1 MSYKHFTINERN
13 KLEVLLKENY
23 KIVRIAEIL
32 EKDRTTI
39 YREIKRVKGEYCAEK
54 AQINANN
61 KGCKKGRNYKITS
74 ELKNLIEFKLCE
86 RWSPEQIV
94 GRELK
99 GKLSFKTIYNWLY
112 KDFFDVSLDVL
123 RRKGKTAKTKE
134 TRGKFNIEK
143 SISERQKKS
152 KKKKFLD
159 IGSWILRSFIKRR
172 EQSLFCNIYGV
183 KDEILCSN
191 KNAR

>member
-1 MSYKHFTINERN
+1 MSHKYFTINERN

-23 KIVRIAEIL
+23 KIMRIAEIL

-39 YREIKRVKGEYCAEK
+39 YREIKRVKGEYCTEK

-74 ELKNLIEFKLCE
+74 ELKNLIESKLCE
-86 RWSPEQIV
+86 RRSP

-134 TRGKFNIEK
+134 TRGKVN
-143 SISERQKKS
+143 KK
-152 KKKKFLD
+152 
-159 IGSWILRSFIKRR
+159 IARSRR
-172 EQSLFCNIYGV
+172 LSTSG
-183 KDEILCSN
+183 
-191 KNAR
+191 R